1 MNRLLLYLFTLLL
14 ILALTLALIYLVMH
28 PPMGDL
34 VSLAGLLAVTGL
46 VSAGVGFFSHR
57 MGWWRRLP
65 SLAQAIALSYL
76 LAAGL
81 TLINVWVTAR
91 LMFIEEHDF
100 VLATMLLL
108 FASGISVSFGYFI
121 STSVTQALR
130 DLMQGVQTLSEGD
143 FSTRVL
149 VQGDDEV
156 AHLARAFNDM
166 AARLE
171 QAREAERALDDA
183 RRNLV
188 AWASHDLRTPLASL
202 RAMLDALAEG
212 VVDDP
217 ETVARYLQQSQ
228 QETTRMSALIDDLF
242 ELVQIDAGGLELQRE
257 AASLSDLISD
267 TLGAF
272 AARAVE
278 RNLSLTGEV
287 APEIDPVWMAPGKIS
302 RVFRNLI
309 ENAIRHTPSGGAIRV
324 RAEVDNDAVVVAVS
338 DSGAGIPP
346 EDLPHIFDRFY
357 RGEKSRSREG
367 YASGGAGLGLAIA
380 KGIIEA
386 HGGRIWAE
394 SVLGRG
400 TVMQFSLPK
409 GIGSQ

>member
-1 MNRLLLYLFTLLL
+1 MNRLLLYLLTLLA
-14 ILALTLALIYLVMH
+14 ILVLTLALIYLVMN

-34 VSLAGLLAVTGL
+34 VSLAGLLAITGL
-46 VSAGVGFFSHR
+46 VSAGVGFISHR

-65 SLAQAIALSYL
+65 SLAHSLVFSYL

-81 TLINVWVTAR
+81 TLVNVWITAR
-91 LMFIEEHDF
+91 LMFINEHDF
-100 VLATMLLL
+100 ALATLLLL
-108 FASGISVSFGYFI
+108 FASAVSVSFGYFI

-130 DLMQGVQTLSEGD
+130 DLMKGAETISEGD
-143 FSTRVL
+143 FSTRVP
-149 VQGDDEV
+149 VEGDDEV
-156 AHLARAFNDM
+156 AHLSRSFNEM

-171 QAREAERALDDA
+171 KAREAERALDDA

-228 QETTRMSALIDDLF
+228 QETNRMSALIDDLF
-242 ELVQIDAGGLELQRE
+242 ELAQIDAGGVELQRE

-272 AARAVE
+272 AARAVA

-287 APEIDPVWMAPGKIS
+287 SPDIDPVWMSPGKIS

-309 ENAIRHTPSGGAIRV
+309 ENAIRFTPAGGAIHV
-324 RAEVDNDAVVVAVS
+324 RAGMEHASVVVAVS
-338 DSGAGIPP
+338 DTGSGIPA
-346 EDLPHIFDRFY
+346 EDLPHVFDRFY

-367 YASGGAGLGLAIA
+367 YVSGGAGLGLAIA

-386 HGGRIWAE
+386 HGGRIWVE
-394 SVLGRG
+394 SAVGRG
-400 TVMQFSLPK
+400 TVMKFSLPRNP
-409 GIGSQ
+409 

>member
-1 MNRLLLYLFTLLL
+1 MNRLLLYLLT
-14 ILALTLALIYLVMH
+14 ILAALGFTLALIYFIMH

-46 VSAGVGFFSHR
+46 LSGGVGFASHR

-65 SLAQAIALSYL
+65 SLGQGLALSYL

-81 TLINVWVTAR
+81 TLLNVWVTAR
-91 LMFIEEHDF
+91 LMFINEHDLA
-100 VLATMLLL
+100 LATLLLL
-108 FASGISVSFGYFI
+108 FASAVSVAFGYFI
-121 STSVTQALR
+121 STSVTQALH
-130 DLMQGVQTLSEGD
+130 DLMKGAEKLSEGD
-143 FSTRVL
+143 FSTRVS
-149 VQGDDEV
+149 VQGRDEV
-156 AHLARAFNDM
+156 AHLARSFNEM
-166 AARLE
+166 AERLE
-171 QAREAERALDDA
+171 QAREAERTLDEA

-228 QETTRMSALIDDLF
+228 QETNRMSALIDDLF
-242 ELVQIDAGGLELQRE
+242 ELAQIDAGSLELQRE

-287 APEIDPVWMAPGKIS
+287 SPLVDPIWMAPGKIS

-309 ENAIRHTPSGGAIRV
+309 ENAIRHTPAGGAIHV
-324 RAEVDNDAVVVAVS
+324 RAGVENGSVVVSVA

-346 EDLPHIFDRFY
+346 EDLPHVFDRFY

-367 YASGGAGLGLAIA
+367 YSSGGAGLGLAIA
-380 KGIIEA
+380 KGIVEA
-386 HGGRIWAE
+386 HGGQIWVE
-394 SVLGRG
+394 SVMGEG
-400 TVMQFSLPK
+400 TVMRFSLPK
-409 GIGSQ
+409 GAGNL

>member
-1 MNRLLLYLFTLLL
+1 MNRFFLYLLT
-14 ILALTLALIYLVMH
+14 ILAALGFTLALIYLVMH

-46 VSAGVGFFSHR
+46 VSGGVGWVSHR

-65 SLAQAIALSYL
+65 SLAQGLALSYL

-81 TLINVWVTAR
+81 TLVNVWVTAR
-91 LMFIEEHDF
+91 LMFINEHDF

-108 FASGISVSFGYFI
+108 FASSISVSFGYFI

-130 DLMQGVQTLSEGD
+130 DLMKGAEKLSEGD
-143 FSTRVL
+143 FTTRVP
-149 VQGDDEV
+149 VQGEDEV
-156 AHLARAFNDM
+156 AHLTRSFNEM

-171 QAREAERALDDA
+171 QAREAERTLDEA

-228 QETTRMSALIDDLF
+228 QETNRMSTLIDDLF
-242 ELVQIDAGGLELQRE
+242 ELAQIDAGGLELQRE

-272 AARAVE
+272 AARAVM
-278 RNLSLTGEV
+278 RNLALTGEV
-287 APEIDPVWMAPGKIS
+287 APDVDPLWMAPGKIS

-309 ENAIRHTPSGGAIRV
+309 ENAIRHTPAGGAIHV
-324 RAEVDNDAVVVAVS
+324 RAGVENGSVVVSVA
-338 DSGAGIPP
+338 DSGIGISS
-346 EDLPHIFDRFY
+346 EDLPHVFDRFY

-367 YASGGAGLGLAIA
+367 YVSGGAGLGLAIA

-386 HGGRIWAE
+386 HGGRIWVE
-394 SVLGRG
+394 SAVGRG
-400 TVMQFSLPK
+400 TVMRFSLPK
-409 GIGSQ
+409 SPAIS

>member
-1 MNRLLLYLFTLLL
+1 MNRLLTYLLTIFLLL
-14 ILALTLALIYLVMH
+14 AFTVALVYLIMH

-34 VSLAGLLAVTGL
+34 VSLAGLLTVTGL
-46 VSAGVGFFSHR
+46 VSAGVGLVSHR

-65 SLAQAIALSYL
+65 SLAQALALTYL

-81 TLINVWVTAR
+81 TLVNVWVTAR
-91 LMFIEEHDF
+91 LMFINEHDLA
-100 VLATMLLL
+100 LATMLLL
-108 FASGISVSFGYFI
+108 FASGISVAFGYFI
-121 STSVTQALR
+121 STSVIQALH
-130 DLMQGVQTLSEGD
+130 DLMKGAEKLSEGD
-143 FSTRVL
+143 FSVRVPAE
-149 VQGDDEV
+149 GEDEV
-156 AHLARAFNDM
+156 ARLARSFNEM

-171 QAREAERALDDA
+171 QTREAERALDEA

-217 ETVARYLQQSQ
+217 ETVTRYLQQSQ
-228 QETTRMSALIDDLF
+228 HEINRMSGLIDDLF
-242 ELVQIDAGGLELQRE
+242 ELAQIDAGGLELQRE
-257 AASLSDLISD
+257 AASLADLVSD

-278 RNLSLTGEV
+278 RNLALTGEV
-287 APEIDPVWMAPGKIS
+287 SPDVDPVWMAPGKIT

-309 ENAIRHTPSGGAIRV
+309 ENAIRHTPSGGEIRV
-324 RAEVDNDAVVVAVS
+324 RAGVENGSVVVAIS
-338 DSGAGIPP
+338 DSGVGIPP

-367 YASGGAGLGLAIA
+367 YASGGAGLGLAIV
-380 KGIIEA
+380 KGIVEA
-386 HGGRIWAE
+386 HGGRIWVQSA
-394 SVLGRG
+394 VGKG

-409 GIGSQ
+409 QI

>member
-1 MNRLLLYLFTLLL
+1 MNRLLRYLLTIFL
-14 ILALTLALIYLVMH
+14 ILAFTLGLIYLIMH

-46 VSAGVGFFSHR
+46 ISGGAGFVSHR

-65 SLAQAIALSYL
+65 NLAQALALSYM

-81 TLINVWVTAR
+81 TLVNVWVTAR
-91 LMFIEEHDF
+91 LMFINEHDLT
-100 VLATMLLL
+100 LATMLLL
-108 FASGISVSFGYFI
+108 FASGISVAFGYFI

-130 DLMQGVQTLSEGD
+130 NLMKGANNLSEGD
-143 FSTRVL
+143 FSVRVP
-149 VQGDDEV
+149 VEGEDEV
-156 AHLARAFNDM
+156 AHLAQSFNEM
-166 AARLE
+166 AERLE
-171 QAREAERALDDA
+171 QVRKAERALDDA

-188 AWASHDLRTPLASL
+188 AWASHDLRTPVASL
-202 RAMLDALAEG
+202 RAMLDALAES

-217 ETVARYLQQSQ
+217 ETVERYLKQSQ
-228 QETTRMSALIDDLF
+228 QEIERMSALIEDLF
-242 ELVQIDAGGLELQRE
+242 ELAQIDAGGLELQRE
-257 AASLSDLISD
+257 AASLSDLVSD

-287 APEIDPVWMAPGKIS
+287 SPEVDPIWMAPGKIS

-309 ENAIRHTPSGGAIRV
+309 ENAMRHTPAGGEIHV
-324 RAEVDNDAVVVAVS
+324 RAGVEKGAVVIAVS
-338 DSGAGIPP
+338 DSGSGIPP

-367 YASGGAGLGLAIA
+367 YSSGGAGLGLAIA

-386 HGGRIWAE
+386 HGGRIWVE
-394 SVLGRG
+394 SELGRG

-409 GIGSQ
+409 VP

>member
-1 MNRLLLYLFTLLL
+1 MNRLLLYLLTILAILGFTLGLV
-14 ILALTLALIYLVMH
+14 YLVMH

-34 VSLAGLLAVTGL
+34 LSLAELLAVTGL
-46 VSAGVGFFSHR
+46 ISGGVGFASSR
-57 MGWWRRLP
+57 MGWWRRF
-65 SLAQAIALSYL
+65 SSVSQALAVSYL
-76 LAAGL
+76 LAGGL

-91 LMFIEEHDF
+91 LMFINQHDF

-108 FASGISVSFGYFI
+108 FASGISVAFGYFI
-121 STSVTQALR
+121 STSITQALHN
-130 DLMQGVQTLSEGD
+130 LMKGAEKLSEGD
-143 FSTRVL
+143 FSTRVPTE
-149 VQGDDEV
+149 GEDEV
-156 AHLARAFNDM
+156 ARLAHAFNEM

-171 QAREAERALDDA
+171 QAREAERALDEA

-228 QETTRMSALIDDLF
+228 HETNRMSALIDDLF
-242 ELVQIDAGGLELQRE
+242 ELAQIDAGGLELQRE
-257 AASLSDLISD
+257 AASLSDLVSD
-267 TLGAF
+267 TLGGF

-278 RNLSLTGEV
+278 RHLALTGEV
-287 APEIDPVWMAPGKIS
+287 APDVDPVWMAPGKIS

-309 ENAIRHTPSGGAIRV
+309 ENAIRHTPAGGEIHV
-324 RAEVDNDAVVVAVS
+324 RAGVENGAVVVAVA
-338 DSGAGIPP
+338 DTGAGIPS

-367 YASGGAGLGLAIA
+367 YSSGGAGLGLAIA
-380 KGIIEA
+380 KGIVEA

-394 SVLGRG
+394 SMVGRG

-409 GIGSQ
+409 NPALP

>member
-1 MNRLLLYLFTLLL
+1 MNRLLRYLLNIFLILTFTLG
-14 ILALTLALIYLVMH
+14 LIYLVMH

-46 VSAGVGFFSHR
+46 ISGGVGFLSHR
-57 MGWWRRLP
+57 MGWWRHVP
-65 SLAQAIALSYL
+65 NLAQALALSYL

-81 TLINVWVTAR
+81 TLVNVWVTAR
-91 LMFIEEHDF
+91 LMFINEHDL

-108 FASGISVSFGYFI
+108 FASGVSVAFGYFI

-130 DLMQGVQTLSEGD
+130 DLMKGAEKLSEGD
-143 FSTRVL
+143 FSVRVP
-149 VQGDDEV
+149 VEGGDEV
-156 AHLARAFNDM
+156 AHLARSFNEM
-166 AARLE
+166 AVRLE
-171 QAREAERALDDA
+171 QARQAELALDDA

-202 RAMLDALAEG
+202 QAMIDALAEG

-217 ETVARYLQQSQ
+217 ETITRYLNQSQ
-228 QETTRMSALIDDLF
+228 QEIDRMSALIEDLF
-242 ELVQIDAGGLELQRE
+242 ELAQIDAGGLELQRE
-257 AASLSDLISD
+257 AASLSDLVSD

-287 APEIDPVWMAPGKIS
+287 SPGVDPIWMAPEKIS

-309 ENAIRHTPSGGAIRV
+309 ENAIRHTPAGGEIHV
-324 RAEVDNDAVVVAVS
+324 RAGVENGSVVIAVS
-338 DSGAGIPP
+338 DSGTGIPP
-346 EDLPHIFDRFY
+346 EHLPHVFDRFY

-367 YASGGAGLGLAIA
+367 YSSGGAGLGLAIA
-380 KGIIEA
+380 KGIVEA
-386 HGGRIWAE
+386 HGGRIWVE
-394 SVLGRG
+394 SQLGQG

-409 GIGSQ
+409 GVANS

>member
-1 MNRLLLYLFTLLL
+1 MNRLLTYLLNILL
-14 ILALTLALIYLVMH
+14 ILAFTLGLIYLVMH

-34 VSLAGLLAVTGL
+34 VSLAGLLAITGL
-46 VSAGVGFFSHR
+46 ISGVVGFLSHR
-57 MGWWRRLP
+57 MGWWRYVP
-65 SLAQAIALSYL
+65 KLAQALALSYL

-81 TLINVWVTAR
+81 TLVNVWLTAR
-91 LMFIEEHDF
+91 WMFINDHDL

-108 FASGISVSFGYFI
+108 FASGISVAFGYFI

-130 DLMQGVQTLSEGD
+130 DLMKGAKKLSEGD
-143 FSTRVL
+143 FSVRVP
-149 VQGDDEV
+149 VEGEDEV
-156 AHLARAFNDM
+156 AHLAQSFNEM
-166 AARLE
+166 ATRLE
-171 QAREAERALDDA
+171 QAREAERTLDDA

-202 RAMLDALAEG
+202 QAMIDALVEG

-217 ETVARYLQQSQ
+217 ETVASYLQQSQ
-228 QETTRMSALIDDLF
+228 QEIDRMSALIEDLF
-242 ELVQIDAGGLELQRE
+242 ELAQIDAGGLELQRE

-287 APEIDPVWMAPGKIS
+287 SPEVDPIWMAPEKIS
-302 RVFRNLI
+302 RVFQNLI
-309 ENAIRHTPSGGAIRV
+309 ENAIRNTGIGGEIHIR
-324 RAEVDNDAVVVAVS
+324 AGVDNGAVVIAVS
-338 DSGAGIPP
+338 DNGSGIPP

-357 RGEKSRSREG
+357 RGEKSRSRQG
-367 YASGGAGLGLAIA
+367 YSSGGAGLGLAIA

-386 HGGRIWAE
+386 HGGRIWVE
-394 SVLGRG
+394 SNIGQG

-409 GIGSQ
+409 NP

>member
-1 MNRLLLYLFTLLL
+1 MNRLLLYLLA
-14 ILALTLALIYLVMH
+14 ILAALGFTLALVYFIMH

-34 VSLAGLLAVTGL
+34 VSLAGLLAITGL
-46 VSAGVGFFSHR
+46 VSGGVGWVSHR

-65 SLAQAIALSYL
+65 RLAQGLALSYL

-81 TLINVWVTAR
+81 TLLNVWVTAW
-91 LMFIEEHDF
+91 LMFINEHDLA
-100 VLATMLLL
+100 LATLLLL
-108 FASGISVSFGYFI
+108 FASAVSVSFGYFI
-121 STSVTQALR
+121 STSVTQALH
-130 DLMQGVQTLSEGD
+130 DLMKGAEKLSEGD
-143 FSTRVL
+143 FSTRVP
-149 VQGDDEV
+149 VEGNDEV
-156 AHLARAFNDM
+156 AHLALSFNEM

-171 QAREAERALDDA
+171 KAREAERALDDA

-228 QETTRMSALIDDLF
+228 QETNRMSALIDDLF
-242 ELVQIDAGGLELQRE
+242 ELAQIDAGGLELQRE
-257 AASLSDLISD
+257 AASLSDLVSD

-287 APEIDPVWMAPGKIS
+287 APDVDPLWMAPGKIS
-302 RVFRNLI
+302 RVFRNLL
-309 ENAIRHTPSGGAIRV
+309 ENAIRHTPAGGAIHV
-324 RAEVDNDAVVVAVS
+324 RAGVENGSVVVAIS
-338 DSGAGIPP
+338 DSGGGISS
-346 EDLPHIFDRFY
+346 EDLPHVFDRFY

-367 YASGGAGLGLAIA
+367 YAQGGAGLGLAIA

-386 HGGRIWAE
+386 HGGQIWVE
-394 SVLGRG
+394 SAVGQG
-400 TVMQFSLPK
+400 TVMRFSLPK
-409 GIGSQ
+409 AIP

>member
-1 MNRLLLYLFTLLL
+1 MNRLLIYLLTLLA
-14 ILALTLALIYLVMH
+14 ILVLTLALIYLVMN

-34 VSLAGLLAVTGL
+34 VSLAGLLAITGL
-46 VSAGVGFFSHR
+46 VSAGVGFISHR

-65 SLAQAIALSYL
+65 SLAHSLVFSYL

-81 TLINVWVTAR
+81 TLVNVWITAR
-91 LMFIEEHDF
+91 LMFINEHDF
-100 VLATMLLL
+100 ALATLLLL
-108 FASGISVSFGYFI
+108 FASAVSVSFGYFI

-130 DLMQGVQTLSEGD
+130 DLMKGAETISEGD
-143 FSTRVL
+143 FSTRVP
-149 VQGDDEV
+149 VEGDDEV
-156 AHLARAFNDM
+156 AHLSRSFNEM

-171 QAREAERALDDA
+171 KAREAERALDDA

-228 QETTRMSALIDDLF
+228 QETNRMSALIDDLF
-242 ELVQIDAGGLELQRE
+242 ELAQIDAGGVELQRE

-272 AARAVE
+272 AARAVA

-287 APEIDPVWMAPGKIS
+287 SPDIDPVWMSPGKIS

-309 ENAIRHTPSGGAIRV
+309 ENAIRFTPAGGAIHV
-324 RAEVDNDAVVVAVS
+324 RAGVEHAAVVVAVS
-338 DSGAGIPP
+338 DTGSGIPA
-346 EDLPHIFDRFY
+346 EDLPHVFDRFY

-367 YASGGAGLGLAIA
+367 YVSGGAGLGLAIA

-386 HGGRIWAE
+386 HGGRIWVE
-394 SVLGRG
+394 SAVGRG
-400 TVMQFSLPK
+400 TVMKFSLPRNP
-409 GIGSQ
+409 